1 MLEVTGLT
9 KTYGSLVA
17 VDDLSFRIEQGEFA
31 TLLGPSGCGKSTTLH
46 TIAGLREATEGSIRL
61 RGDDVTDVPTNERN
75 LGFVF
80 QHSALFPHMT
90 ALENITYGLKMQE
103 FEGRDHDEQAQRFL
117 EMVQLGDHGDHRPTE
132 LSGGQQ
138 RRLSLARAL
147 AYEPDILLLDEPL
160 TGLDRVLRED
170 MRNEIKQIQ
179 REVDVTT
186 LHVTHDQ
193 AEALSMSD
201 RVIVMNDGKK
211 EQEGSPKE
219 LYRNPQTEFVAEFV
233 GQSTKFTGTVTGPGA
248 SASSASQEGD
258 GQVIAAETLTVD
270 VGEIQIQATPRS
282 GQAGGE
288 GLEGQQV
295 SLYVRPEGISLVE
308 SGSADDVPNTFPA
321 TITHVEYLG
330 HRNEIDATLRDGT
343 ELTVYGDA
351 SIDIGTGDEI
361 TVQFDPADVILL

>member
-9 KTYGSLVA
+9 KTYGSLLA
-17 VDDLSFRIEQGEFA
+17 VDDLSFKIEQGEFA

-46 TIAGLREATEGSIRL
+46 TIAGLREATEGTVYL
-61 RGDDVTDVPTNERN
+61 RGDDVTDVPTNDRN
-75 LGFVF
+75 IGFVF

-90 ALENITYGLKMQE
+90 AIENIMYGLKMQE
-103 FEGRDHDEQAQRFL
+103 FEGRDHSEQAERFL
-117 EMVQLGDHGDHRPTE
+117 EMVQLGEHGDHKPTE

-201 RVIVMNDGKK
+201 RVIVMNEGRK
-211 EQEGSPKE
+211 EQEGTPKE

-233 GQSTKFTGTVTGPGA
+233 GKSTKFTGTPA
-248 SASSASQEGD
+248 SPSRGD
-258 GQVIAAETLTVD
+258 AAGQVVAANATAVN
-270 VGEIQIQATPRS
+270 VGEM
-282 GQAGGE
+282 
-288 GLEGQQV
+288 QV
-295 SLYVRPEGISLVE
+295 QVGSDIDSMNEQLSLYVRPEEVTVLE
-308 SGSADDVPNTFPA
+308 SPAGSDAVNTFPA
-321 TITHVEYLG
+321 TVSHIEYLG
-330 HRNEIDATLRDGT
+330 HRNELEATLADGT
-343 ELTVYGDA
+343 VVTVYGDA
-351 SIDIGTGDEI
+351 SIDLAVGDDI
-361 TVQFDPADVILL
+361 AVQFDPEDVIVL

>member
-1 MLEVTGLT
+1 MLEVSGLT

-17 VDDLSFRIEQGEFA
+17 VDDLSFTIEQGEFA

-46 TIAGLREATEGSIRL
+46 TIAGLREATDGTIYL

-103 FEGRDHDEQAQRFL
+103 FEGRDRDEQAQHFL
-117 EMVQLGDHGDHRPTE
+117 EMVQLGDHGDHKPTE

-211 EQEGSPKE
+211 EQEGAPKE
-219 LYRNPQTEFVAEFV
+219 LYRNPKTEFVAEFV
-233 GQSTKFTGTVTGPGA
+233 GQSTKFTGTV
-248 SASSASQEGD
+248 ASQAMAPD
-258 GQVIAAETLTVD
+258 GQVTATTQVAVD
-270 VGEIQIQATPRS
+270 VGTQQV
-282 GQAGGE
+282 QVAGVDPADVDGE
-288 GLEGQQV
+288 RV
-295 SLYVRPEGISLVE
+295 SLYVRPEDVTVTVSE
-308 SGSADDVPNTFPA
+308 SGTDPETPNALEA
-321 TITHVEYLG
+321 TVSHVEYLG
-330 HRNEIDATLRDGT
+330 HRNEVEATLEDGT
-343 ELTVYGDA
+343 EVIAYADST
-351 SIDIGTGDEI
+351 IDLAVGEAV
-361 TVQFDPADVILL
+361 TVQFDPEDVIVL

>member
-1 MLEVTGLT
+1 MLEVHGLT
-9 KTYGSLVA
+9 KAYGSLVA
-17 VDDLSFRIEQGEFA
+17 VDDLSFKIEQGEFA

-46 TIAGLREATEGSIRL
+46 TIAGLRAATEGSVSL
-61 RGDDVTDVPTNERN
+61 RGEDVTNVPTDERN
-75 LGFVF
+75 IGFVF

-90 ALENITYGLKMQE
+90 ALENITYGLEMQG

-117 EMVQLGDHGDHRPTE
+117 EMVQLGDHGDHKPTE

-201 RVIVMNDGKK
+201 RVIVMNDGQK

-219 LYRNPQTEFVAEFV
+219 LYRAPDTEFVAEFV
-233 GQSTKFTGTVTGPGA
+233 GKSTKFTGTATAP
-248 SASSASQEGD
+248 SSSGD
-258 GQVIAAETLTVD
+258 GQVLATDTAAVSVGDRRIEFADTDDSVD
-270 VGEIQIQATPRS
+270 E
-282 GQAGGE
+282 
-288 GLEGQQV
+288 QV
-295 SLYVRPEGISLVE
+295 SLYVRPEQIDIRKTGQQTGTANAFE
-308 SGSADDVPNTFPA
+308 A
-321 TITHVEYLG
+321 TVAHIEYLG
-330 HRNEIDATLRDGT
+330 HRNEIEATLEDGTTVTAYADATIDL
-343 ELTVYGDA
+343 ELGEA
-351 SIDIGTGDEI
+351 I
-361 TVQFDPADVILL
+361 TIEFDPSDVIVL